1 MMKQVVACLFA
12 VGIAMAVEG
21 SPIASPVLVPVA
33 TMTVLAVPAQPAD
46 LLPGLTNF
54 ATVSADLYRGAQ
66 PTAEGFRAL
75 ARMGVKTVVNLRAF
89 HDDAKLLEGTGLG
102 YVRITFEPWKPNPR
116 EVATFLNILADPAR
130 RPVFVHC
137 QHGAD
142 RTGTMVAAYR
152 MVFQGWTLEQA
163 LAELPNFGF
172 HRVWS
177 NLKTFLRGLSFETLR
192 KSLASGT
199 AKP

>member
-1 MMKQVVACLFA
+1 
-12 VGIAMAVEG
+12 MAV
-21 SPIASPVLVPVA
+21 SLPTAVASSPVV
-33 TMTVLAVPAQPAD
+33 AVPAQPVD

-66 PTAEGFRAL
+66 PTNEGFRAL

-102 YVRITFEPWKPNPR
+102 YVHITFEPWKPDPR
-116 EVATFLNILADPAR
+116 EVATFLKILTDPAR

-192 KSLASGT
+192 NGLATGT
-199 AKP
+199 GKP